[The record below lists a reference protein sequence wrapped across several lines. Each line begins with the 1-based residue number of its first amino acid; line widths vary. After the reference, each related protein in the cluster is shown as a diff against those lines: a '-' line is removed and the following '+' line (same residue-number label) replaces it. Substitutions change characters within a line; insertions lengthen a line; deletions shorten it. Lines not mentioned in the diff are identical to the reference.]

1 MSITYGHINLD
12 GCGGGAWIE
21 VAVQWDYEP
30 GYPATRIDPE
40 EPEGAE
46 NIRVIGWRWPKQD
59 VWTTPDKHMEQ
70 VLCECVT
77 VDWLLTEGDRDDYP
91 NAWRDAAE

>member
-1 MSITYGHINLD
+1 MIITIGHIDLE
-12 GCGGGAWIE
+12 GCGGGTWIE
-21 VAVQWDYEP
+21 VAVRWDYQR
-30 GYPATRIDPE
+30 GYPATRVDPE

-46 NIRVIGWRWPKQD
+46 NIRVIGWRWPNQE

-77 VDWLLTEGDRDDYP
+77 SDWLLTEGDRDDYP
-91 NAWRDAAE
+91 KAWREAAE